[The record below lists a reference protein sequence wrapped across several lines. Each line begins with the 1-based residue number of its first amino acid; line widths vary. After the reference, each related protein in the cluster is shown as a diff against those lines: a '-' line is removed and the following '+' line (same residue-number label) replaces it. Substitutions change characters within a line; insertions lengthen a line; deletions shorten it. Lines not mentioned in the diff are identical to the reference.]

1 MLAAPATAAPS
12 RAPLLDPIERFRLF
26 SCAGK
31 VAHASKH
38 VARRVARS
46 THGGCDDLGRLHAY
60 RCDFCYHWHVGHG
73 AR

>member
-1 MLAAPATAAPS
+1 MLPTPVAAAPS
-12 RAPLLDPIERFRLF
+12 RTLLLDPMERFRLL

-31 VAHASKH
+31 VAHGSRH
-38 VARRVARS
+38 VAARVARS

-60 RCDFCYHWHVGHG
+60 RCDFCYRWHVGHG